1 MLTDEIRTLIENHS
15 AGMVATVNADG
26 TPSVSPKATFLILA
40 DDRLAFSNIRSPHT
54 IENLKDR
61 PAIEVCFIDV
71 VLRKSARITGSAKYV
86 EKSEAEPELIGKF
99 KDIFGDYLDS
109 MSGFV
114 LIDVY
119 GAEWILSPAYDLGST
134 EEQLRESYMS
144 KMNNIYPDRLS

>member
-40 DDRLAFSNIRSPHT
+40 DDQLAFSNIRSPHT

-71 VLRKSARITGSAKYV
+71 VLRKSVRITGSAKYV
-86 EKSEAEPELIGKF
+86 EKSEAELELIGKF
-99 KDIFGDYLDS
+99 EEIFEDYLDS

-114 LIDVY
+114 LIHVY

-134 EEQLRESYMS
+134 EEQLRESNMS
-144 KMNNIYPDRLS
+144 KLNNIYPDQLL